1 MTKQVM
7 DTDFTVSVVDV
18 ENAHRN
24 TRAELE
30 KLWPANSARAPSRA
44 QVMAVFGDMR
54 LYLLKQAAMN
64 LRRIESPFMQ
74 AAMRITNTEPKIH
87 ETPVVETSEKS
98 EMEQKH
104 EALREARRK
113 RLLNR
118 D

>member
-1 MTKQVM
+1 MTKPVL

-18 ENAHRN
+18 ENAYRN
-24 TRAELE
+24 IRAEFE
-30 KLWPANSARAPSRA
+30 RLWPAQSARIPNRS
-44 QVMAVFGDMR
+44 QVMGILGDMR
-54 LYLLKQAAMN
+54 LHLLKQAATN

-98 EMEQKH
+98 EMELKH